1 MYTDSAYLHNSLVDF
16 MDKTRPL
23 VVGSCG
29 TYHLITQPKLPTHR
43 PRGRLDYQILY
54 IASGKAHF
62 FFNGVETIV
71 SAGHMVI
78 YRPREEQKYYYYGV
92 DQTEVYW
99 VHFTGRDAKKFLH
112 RYGIEDHVHVI
123 HTGTALE
130 YKYLFLQ
137 MIQELK
143 LCKADYEDLLVNH
156 LHHLLIRIHRTL
168 LTEPCSKSRTHAKD
182 FDEAVQFFHKNY
194 HTEININEYAAAHHM
209 SVSWF
214 IRGFKEYT
222 DSTPT
227 QYILSL
233 RISNAQILLETT
245 DYNITEIAEIVGY
258 ENPLYFSRLF
268 KKQVGVSPS
277 DFRKQLRDQSEK
289 TR

>member
-16 MDKTRPL
+16 MDKTKPL

-29 TYHLITQPKLPTHR
+29 TYHLSTLPKLPTHR
-43 PRGRLDYQILY
+43 PRGRLDFQILY

-62 FFNGVETIV
+62 FFDGVETIV

-78 YRPREEQKYYYYGV
+78 YRPKEEQKYYYYGV

-99 VHFTGRDAKKFLH
+99 VHFTGRDVKKLLH

-123 HTGTALE
+123 HTGTSLE

-168 LTEPCSKSRTHAKD
+168 LTEPYSKSRTHAKD
-182 FDEAVQFFHKNY
+182 FDEAVQYFHKNY
-194 HTEININEYAAAHHM
+194 HTEININEYAATHHM

-289 TR
+289 TQ

>member
-1 MYTDSAYLHNSLVDF
+1 MYTDSAYLHNSLIDF
-16 MDKTRPL
+16 MDKTKPL

-29 TYHLITQPKLPTHR
+29 TYHLSTLPKLPTHR
-43 PRGRLDYQILY
+43 PRGRLDFQILY

-62 FFNGVETIV
+62 FFDGVETIV

-78 YRPREEQKYYYYGV
+78 YRPKEEQKYYYYGV

-99 VHFTGRDAKKFLH
+99 VHFTGRDVKKLLH
-112 RYGIEDHVHVI
+112 KYGIEDHVHVI

-168 LTEPCSKSRTHAKD
+168 LTEPYSKSRTHAKD
-182 FDEAVQFFHKNY
+182 FDEAVQYFHKNY
-194 HTEININEYAAAHHM
+194 HTEININEYAATHHM

-289 TR
+289 TQ

>member
-16 MDKTRPL
+16 MDKTKPL

-29 TYHLITQPKLPTHR
+29 TYHLSTLPKLPTHR
-43 PRGRLDYQILY
+43 PRGRLDFQILY

-62 FFNGVETIV
+62 FFDGVETIV

-78 YRPREEQKYYYYGV
+78 YRPKEEQKYYYYGV

-99 VHFTGRDAKKFLH
+99 VHFTGRDVKKLLH

-168 LTEPCSKSRTHAKD
+168 LTEPYSKSRTHAKD
-182 FDEAVQFFHKNY
+182 FDEAVQYFHKNY

-222 DSTPT
+222 E
-227 QYILSL
+227 YG
-233 RISNAQILLETT
+233 LLPFLC
-245 DYNITEIAEIVGY
+245 G
-258 ENPLYFSRLF
+258 
-268 KKQVGVSPS
+268 
-277 DFRKQLRDQSEK
+277 SEK
-289 TR
+289 KATPKI

>member
-16 MDKTRPL
+16 MDKTKPL

-29 TYHLITQPKLPTHR
+29 TYHLSTLPKLPTHR
-43 PRGRLDYQILY
+43 PRGRLDFQILY

-62 FFNGVETIV
+62 FFDGVETIV

-78 YRPREEQKYYYYGV
+78 YRPKEEQKYYYYGV

-99 VHFTGRDAKKFLH
+99 VHFTGRDVKKLLH
-112 RYGIEDHVHVI
+112 KYGIEDHVHVI
-123 HTGTALE
+123 HTGTSLE

-168 LTEPCSKSRTHAKD
+168 LTEPYSKSRTHAKD
-182 FDEAVQFFHKNY
+182 FDEAVQYFHKNY
-194 HTEININEYAAAHHM
+194 HTEININEYAATHHM

-289 TR
+289 TQ